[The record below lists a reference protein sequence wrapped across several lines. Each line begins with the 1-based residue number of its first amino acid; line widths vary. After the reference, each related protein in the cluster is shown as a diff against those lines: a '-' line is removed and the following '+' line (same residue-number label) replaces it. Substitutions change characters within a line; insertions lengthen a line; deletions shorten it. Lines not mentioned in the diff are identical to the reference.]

1 MTWLLASAVCLSAQ
15 DLHYLPSSPVLFCF
29 VFVFFLL
36 EWFTAAT
43 GNQHLVLGRHG
54 AGGDP
59 DHLPW
64 TPSLV

>member
-1 MTWLLASAVCLSAQ
+1 MTEEGWGCRGDADPPQ
-15 DLHYLPSSPVLFCF
+15 FFFVL
-29 VFVFFLL
+29 FFLL

-59 DHLPW
+59 DHLLW

>member
-1 MTWLLASAVCLSAQ
+1 MTLLLASAVPVSTGPSVSA
-15 DLHYLPSSPVLFCF
+15 LLPTSFLCF
-29 VFVFFLL
+29 FFLL

-59 DHLPW
+59 DHLLW
-64 TPSLV
+64 THSLV